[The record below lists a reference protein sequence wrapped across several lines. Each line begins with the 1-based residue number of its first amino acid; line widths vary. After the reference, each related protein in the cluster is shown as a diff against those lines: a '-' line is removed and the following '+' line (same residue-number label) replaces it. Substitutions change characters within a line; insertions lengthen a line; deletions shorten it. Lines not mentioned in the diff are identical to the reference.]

1 MGRSSMTRI
10 AAATSIILFLLS
22 NNLFADV
29 RIDEH
34 HLSRALSEMMY
45 SSIPDP
51 LSDLA
56 GEIRAMKLA
65 FRMPADGVVT
75 SLFGWRRDP
84 LNGRLCF
91 HKGIDLAGLRDSRIV
106 AAESGKVERAGRM
119 AGCGIGAVVDHGYGI
134 KTRYCHL
141 TSLAVRRGDRLLSGE
156 TVGRMGATGRAT
168 GSHLHFELLV
178 AGRPVDPAPLLWLAF
193 APQSG

>member
-1 MGRSSMTRI
+1 MLRCLVTRM
-10 AAATSIILFLLS
+10 AAAILMILFLS
-22 NNLFADV
+22 PNNLFADV

-34 HLSRALSEMMY
+34 YLSRALHEKY
-45 SSIPDP
+45 HASIPDP
-51 LSDLA
+51 LTAFAPELGASRLA
-56 GEIRAMKLA
+56 L
-65 FRMPADGVVT
+65 RMPADGAVT

-84 LNGRLCF
+84 LNGRLGF
-91 HKGIDLAGLRDSRIV
+91 HRGIDLANLRDSRIV
-106 AAESGKVERAGRM
+106 AAESGRVERAGRM
-119 AGCGIGAVVDHGYGI
+119 AGCGIGAVVDHGGGI

-141 TSLAVRRGDRLLSGE
+141 RSLAVRRGERVLSGG
-156 TVGRMGATGRAT
+156 TIGRMGATGRAT